1 MTSRNLADMYRTK
14 ATVCEQRA
22 IEASDPT
29 SKRDWEELAIEW
41 HTMASFAAKV
51 NGETALVHVA

>member
-1 MTSRNLADMYRTK
+1 MYRLK
-14 ATVCEQRA
+14 AQVCEQRA

-41 HTMASFAAKV
+41 HTMASFAARV
-51 NGETALVHVA
+51 NGKAAQVELA

>member
-1 MTSRNLADMYRTK
+1 MYRLK
-14 ATVCEQRA
+14 AQVCEQRA

-41 HTMASFAAKV
+41 HTMASFATEA
-51 NGETALVHVA
+51 NGEAARVELA

>member
-1 MTSRNLADMYRTK
+1 MTRNRTDMYRLK
-14 ATVCEQRA
+14 AQVCEQRA

-41 HTMASFAAKV
+41 HTMASFAARVDGKISQS
-51 NGETALVHVA
+51 EFA

>member
-1 MTSRNLADMYRTK
+1 MTINRVDMYRLK
-14 ATVCEQRA
+14 AQVCEQRA

-41 HTMASFAAKV
+41 HTMAGFAAMA
-51 NGETALVHVA
+51 NGKATRVELA

>member
-1 MTSRNLADMYRTK
+1 MYRLK
-14 ATVCEQRA
+14 AQVCEQRA

-41 HTMASFAAKV
+41 HTMASFAAKAS
-51 NGETALVHVA
+51 GEAALVELA

>member
-1 MTSRNLADMYRTK
+1 MTRNRTDMYRLK
-14 ATVCEQRA
+14 AQVCEQRA

-41 HTMASFAAKV
+41 HTMASFAAKA
-51 NGETALVHVA
+51 GEAALAELA